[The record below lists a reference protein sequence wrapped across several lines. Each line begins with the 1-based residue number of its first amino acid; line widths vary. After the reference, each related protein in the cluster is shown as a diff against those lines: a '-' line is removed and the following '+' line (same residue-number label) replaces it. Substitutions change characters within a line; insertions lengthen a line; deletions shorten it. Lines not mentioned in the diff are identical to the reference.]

1 MASPGSLHIGGQWR
15 APILY
20 IQHNT
25 ITSVFIFILCIVYNV
40 HSLKFFRYYLII
52 QCLELGASQQS
63 FALASEILTTQGE
76 QELGRKQALCPD
88 CAVISQGFYSRSE
101 KLNTNFYRDSAEVRH
116 LGTWLGTWAGQLS
129 GIQSG
134 PGSGVRVPRRVVTQL
149 IGGSWGRKLGSSSPV
164 VIMQPVRNQFELL
177 KVSTNGSLPL
187 PPLPVQESG
196 SRWWWLAAAGL
207 PWSPELDFLLPPLN
221 HAHRLHHNHQPQ
233 RGHQLTIIISTCLH
247 VIYNIYLQ
255 CSTVGDRE
263 AFSEYRL
270 FLPHILLDHPLLS

>member
-15 APILY
+15 PPILY

-63 FALASEILTTQGE
+63 FALASEILTTQAE

-101 KLNTNFYRDSAEVRH
+101 KLNTNFYTDSAEVRH
-116 LGTWLGTWAGQLS
+116 LGTWAGQLS
-129 GIQSG
+129 GVQSG

-247 VIYNIYLQ
+247 VIYNIYL
-255 CSTVGDRE
+255 CTMLDRRR
-263 AFSEYRL
+263 SRYRSRS
-270 FLPHILLDHPLLS
+270 PCEDLL